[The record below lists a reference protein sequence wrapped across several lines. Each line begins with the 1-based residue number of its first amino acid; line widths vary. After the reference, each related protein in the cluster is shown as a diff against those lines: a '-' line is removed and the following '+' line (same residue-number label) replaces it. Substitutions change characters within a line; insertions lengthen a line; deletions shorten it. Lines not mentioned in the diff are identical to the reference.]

1 MLRPTLIACALI
13 ASACCF
19 ARPMVIHQ
27 SQALEP
33 PAGSGYQFFGYQVA
47 IDGDWAIVIAGT
59 PSPTTANPQQTH
71 DALLYRRVN
80 GTWTFDRILVRR
92 VQSNSGQY
100 EGFGSVAMNNGVAAI
115 GSNPTQV
122 FRRNGNTWM
131 EIAHPFAAPRGDPDA
146 VEGEL
151 IWDGNTL
158 LAAQGDCNIYDNR
171 PWGALI
177 SRLNANGTWS
187 AVERLSSGDTYC
199 NQWPMTWGI
208 SGNTVVTGTWT
219 SDYELAPEQLRIFRR
234 SGSTWIA
241 SSAIEGGD
249 GEGGVRGD
257 EIFFSSRGPGGTQVY
272 RNDDSQT
279 VIDNIRTVS
288 TSYGNDIGRAFNFI
302 HTGDVFVQDLNV
314 FRKNAAGR
322 YEHVAMF
329 VPHGLYTLDY
339 GVKIN
344 GRHAIAAGWRDRSSA
359 NQVVLFFDLP
369 ETITPS
375 PVIATGFAGSAAA
388 FEPQLGAFDVV
399 TTPGG
404 NRVYRQSSLAGDYRA
419 LVGGDWTSQ
428 SIEAD
433 IKPTAFSG
441 SNRWAGMA
449 VRYLDASNY
458 YYVTLRSSGLVE
470 LKLMR
475 NGVHTTVAQKA
486 LPIVAGRSYHV
497 ALQSF
502 STLLWVLVDG
512 KQFIWWEEP
521 NPIPHGRSALL
532 GYRTAVDYDN
542 VVASQVGQRPILD
555 MYACYGAI
563 ANMPVWTTS
572 GGGEWNCSSSTG
584 ANIMR
589 QSTAAGDAR
598 AVGGTPTD
606 DQVVTARARSTSFAA
621 TPGANQWF
629 GLAARYRDASNY
641 YYLTVRN
648 SNSVSLRKLVNGAIT
663 VLGTATLTVQP
674 NAWYDPRL
682 DAVGN
687 ELRAFVDGVQV
698 LQATDSSHASGQG
711 GMLSYNSATE
721 YTNYFA
727 WQP

>member
-1 MLRPTLIACALI
+1 M
-13 ASACCF
+13 
-19 ARPMVIHQ
+19 
-27 SQALEP
+27 
-33 PAGSGYQFFGYQVA
+33 
-47 IDGDWAIVIAGT
+47 
-59 PSPTTANPQQTH
+59 
-71 DALLYRRVN
+71 
-80 GTWTFDRILVRR
+80 
-92 VQSNSGQY
+92 
-100 EGFGSVAMNNGVAAI
+100 
-115 GSNPTQV
+115 
-122 FRRNGNTWM
+122 
-131 EIAHPFAAPRGDPDA
+131 
-146 VEGEL
+146 
-151 IWDGNTL
+151 
-158 LAAQGDCNIYDNR
+158 
-171 PWGALI
+171 
-177 SRLNANGTWS
+177 
-187 AVERLSSGDTYC
+187 
-199 NQWPMTWGI
+199 
-208 SGNTVVTGTWT
+208 
-219 SDYELAPEQLRIFRR
+219 
-234 SGSTWIA
+234 
-241 SSAIEGGD
+241 
-249 GEGGVRGD
+249 
-257 EIFFSSRGPGGTQVY
+257 
-272 RNDDSQT
+272 
-279 VIDNIRTVS
+279 
-288 TSYGNDIGRAFNFI
+288 
-302 HTGDVFVQDLNV
+302 
-314 FRKNAAGR
+314 
-322 YEHVAMF
+322 
-329 VPHGLYTLDY
+329 
-339 GVKIN
+339 
-344 GRHAIAAGWRDRSSA
+344 
-359 NQVVLFFDLP
+359 
-369 ETITPS
+369 
-375 PVIATGFAGSAAA
+375 
-388 FEPQLGAFDVV
+388 
-399 TTPGG
+399 
-404 NRVYRQSSLAGDYRA
+404 
-419 LVGGDWTSQ
+419 
-428 SIEAD
+428 
-433 IKPTAFSG
+433 
-441 SNRWAGMA
+441 
-449 VRYLDASNY
+449 
-458 YYVTLRSSGLVE
+458 TLRSSGLVE

-674 NAWYDPRL
+674 NAWYDLRL

-711 GMLSYNSATE
+711 GMLSYNSATD
-721 YTNYFA
+721 TNYFA